1 MFKENTIPELG
12 DCCEVSPPVSSGA
25 GASPVGVWRQ
35 VWVMQTELEGEVLN
49 RGEKLHQD
57 QEEG

>member
-25 GASPVGVWRQ
+25 GGKSGGRQ
-35 VWVMQTELEGEVLN
+35 VRVMQTELEGEVLN